1 MYIQTTEEI
10 VLVNL
15 TLSSSSATV
24 TRTVLDLGRTSRN
37 MNGENIDVHAL
48 EESLG
53 EHAARLDV
61 ESSLD
66 QDTLA
71 RVLVIYTGG
80 TIGMM
85 IKAGGLTISALRL

>member
-1 MYIQTTEEI
+1 M
-10 VLVNL
+10 
-15 TLSSSSATV
+15 

-37 MNGENIDVHAL
+37 MNGENLDVHAL

-85 IKAGGLTISALRL
+85 IKAGGLTIFCFTSVN